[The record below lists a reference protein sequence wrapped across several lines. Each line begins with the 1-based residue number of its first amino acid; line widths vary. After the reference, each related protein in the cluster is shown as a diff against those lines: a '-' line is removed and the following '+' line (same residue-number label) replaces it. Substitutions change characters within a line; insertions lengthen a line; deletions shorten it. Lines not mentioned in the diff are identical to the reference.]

1 VGLLNDVLDRH
12 VAYRK
17 NGQEVTLT
25 VRETLRGVLRKAFTR
40 YPEILRE
47 LFEVEEVP
55 DRNDDKGSQ
64 VVQS

>member
-1 VGLLNDVLDRH
+1 MKKVYLNDDVLDRH
-12 VAYRK
+12 VTYWK
-17 NGQEVTLT
+17 KGQEVTLT

-55 DRNDDKGSQ
+55 D
-64 VVQS
+64 

>member
-1 VGLLNDVLDRH
+1 MKRIYLNDDVLDRQ
-12 VAYRK
+12 VVYRK

-47 LFEVEEVP
+47 LFAVEEAP
-55 DRNDDKGSQ
+55 DQNDK
-64 VVQS
+64 